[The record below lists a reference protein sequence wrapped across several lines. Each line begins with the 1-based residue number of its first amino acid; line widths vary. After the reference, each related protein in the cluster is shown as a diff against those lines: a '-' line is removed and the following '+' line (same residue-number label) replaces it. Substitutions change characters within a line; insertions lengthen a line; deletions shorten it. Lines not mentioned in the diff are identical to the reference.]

1 MEIVWRCGGAPVRLV
16 NASYNAAK
24 AASFGGEM
32 MKLPLKLT
40 AGAFLALLSSSAV
53 AFAQDDRSVRIVLNE
68 ELDVVEPCMA
78 ARSNVG
84 RVILQNVNESLTE
97 FEAKEGGLLPRLAT
111 KWEQLDDK
119 TWRFT
124 LREGVKFH
132 DGSAF
137 DPADIAFTLD
147 RIKTPEFACEVGTK
161 YFGDISFTTKAIDDR
176 TIEITTEPG
185 SPILP
190 LLLSTV
196 PIQPDSTPKGKFTT
210 KPIGT
215 GPYVFSSWDVGQSIV
230 LDRYVD
236 YWGEQPQVEKA
247 TYLFRTDSAVAA
259 AMVEAGEADI
269 VPNIAVQDAT
279 NAETDFS
286 YPNSETSTL
295 RIDTMVA
302 PLNDRRVREAAN
314 LAIDREAMRG
324 SIFAA
329 EVKPATQQVPPTTI
343 GFTPDLEVWPYDPE
357 RAKQLLAEAKANGVP
372 VDTEIKM
379 IGRTNI
385 YPNATEAMEAM
396 MAMLQDVG
404 FNVSLQMY
412 DVGEWNRFFVK
423 PFVEDRVPSF
433 LQAQHDNAK
442 GDPVFTAFVKHHSQ
456 GAHSMVADP
465 KLDRLIEDATAASGD
480 ERTTLWKQVFA
491 RANDEIIVDI
501 PMFYMVGFTR
511 VSEVLDFMPTIATN
525 SELQLSQIGFK

>member
-1 MEIVWRCGGAPVRLV
+1 MR
-16 NASYNAAK
+16 
-24 AASFGGEM
+24 
-32 MKLPLKLT
+32 
-40 AGAFLALLSSSAV
+40 LALTLTVGALSVLASPFV
-53 AFAQDDRSVRIVLNE
+53 ALAQSDDRSVRIVLGE

-111 KWEQLDDK
+111 KWEQLDEK

-137 DPADIAFTLD
+137 DPADITFTLD
-147 RIKTPEFACEVGTK
+147 RIKTAEFACEVGTK
-161 YFGDISFTTKAIDDR
+161 YFGDITFTTKAVDDH

-196 PIQPDSTPKGKFTT
+196 PIQPDSTNKGEFTT

-230 LDRYVD
+230 LDRFPD
-236 YWGEQPQVEKA
+236 YWGERPAVEKA
-247 TYLFRTDSAVAA
+247 TYVFRTDSAVAA

-279 NAETDFS
+279 NSKTDFS
-286 YPNSETSTL
+286 YPNSETSNL

-324 SIFAA
+324 TIFAA
-329 EVKPATQQVPPTTI
+329 EVQPATQQVPPTTI
-343 GFTPDLEVWPYDPE
+343 GFNADLKVWPFDAQ
-357 RAKQLLAEAKANGVP
+357 RAKQLLAEAKADGVP
-372 VDTEIKM
+372 VDAEIKM
-379 IGRTNI
+379 IGRTNV
-385 YPNATEAMEAM
+385 YPNATDAMEAM
-396 MAMLQDVG
+396 MAMLQEVG

-423 PFVEDRVPSF
+423 PFVEDRAPSF

-442 GDPVFTAFVKHHSQ
+442 GDPVFTAFVKHHSK

-465 KLDRLIEDATAASGD
+465 ELDKLIESATAASGE
-480 ERTTLWKQVFA
+480 ERTKLWQKVFA

-511 VSEVLDFMPTIATN
+511 VSERLDFTPTIATN
-525 SELQLSQIGFK
+525 SELQLSQIKFKQ